1 MCLTIIL
8 KVTKN
13 EGFTSSLEI
22 TVLELRI
29 RKSNSL
35 FQHILYQNY
44 QRITSMN
51 TNNDIYTRYL
61 KR

>member
-13 EGFTSSLEI
+13 ESFTSSLEN